1 MKKILNV
8 SLLLLAIAFA
18 GPTGQVAQARGDDFG
33 DVVKAIERFYQVKHK
48 GLPFLAKAGIKTA
61 TTVARVAGGPKKQ
74 LAEAGSVK
82 VAFFEDQEFD
92 SRGRLINFKALISS
106 VLAEGWSPLVQ
117 VVSPND
123 EQQTYVYLRSA
134 GEKFNVMVVNIEKR
148 DGSVVQVTLAPQT
161 LAKLMQNPDEMGN
174 TITTDATTNDND

>member
-1 MKKILNV
+1 MKKIFTV
-8 SLLLLAIAFA
+8 SFLLVSIAFA
-18 GPTGQVAQARGDDFG
+18 GFSDQVAQAKGDDFG

-48 GLPFLAKAGIKTA
+48 GLPFLAKAGIKAT
-61 TTVARVAGGPKKQ
+61 TTVARLAGGPKRQ

-82 VAFFEDQEFD
+82 VAYFEDQEFD
-92 SRGRLINFKALISS
+92 SRGRMINFKASISA
-106 VLAEGWSPLVQ
+106 VLNEGWSPLVQ
-117 VVSPND
+117 VFSPSD

-134 GEKFNVMVVNIEKR
+134 GDKFNVLVVNIEKR

-174 TITTDATTNDND
+174 TITTDATTNDNE

>member
-1 MKKILNV
+1 MKKIFTL
-8 SLLLLAIAFA
+8 SFLLVVIAFA
-18 GPTGQVAQARGDDFG
+18 GFSSQVAQAKGDDFG

-48 GLPFLAKAGIKTA
+48 GLPFLAKAGIKAT
-61 TTVARVAGGPKKQ
+61 TTVARLAGGPKRQ

-82 VAFFEDQEFD
+82 VAYFEDQEFD
-92 SRGRLINFKALISS
+92 SRGRMVNFKASISA
-106 VLAEGWSPLVQ
+106 VLTEGWSPLVQ
-117 VVSPND
+117 VVSPSD

-134 GEKFNVMVVNIEKR
+134 GDKFNVLVVNIEKR

-174 TITTDATTNDND
+174 TITTDATTNDNE